1 MRVPQNDLMA
11 ITVTLSTGLRAWITD
26 NLSRGAP
33 RATMIETLV
42 GRDFDPR
49 IARGLVDAFVSAHAD
64 GRPLPEHSVA
74 LDMEAPRYQYE
85 TPRIGAGNVIDAA
98 GRPVRVLLR
107 LQQPVLVTLEQLFT
121 DQECERLIELSIPR
135 LRRSTVDNTK
145 AASTVED
152 YRTSDGA
159 FFRLRENPLIRQLDE
174 RVSACMNCP
183 VENGEG
189 LQVLRY
195 GPGDSFAPHFDFL
208 LPSNAHN
215 SASIARSGQR
225 ISTLIVYLNDVPEGG
240 ETVFPKLGLS
250 ITPRRGNA
258 LYFEYTNSHMQVDQL
273 SLHAG
278 APVTRGE
285 KWVVNKWMRA
295 RRFVSAAES
304 ERTST
309 GT

>member
-1 MRVPQNDLMA
+1 MA
-11 ITVTLSTGLRAWITD
+11 ITVTLSNGLRAWITD
-26 NLSRGAP
+26 NLNRGAP
-33 RATMIETLV
+33 RAAMIEALV
-42 GRDFDPR
+42 GREFDYHV
-49 IARGLVDAFVSAHAD
+49 AHGLVDAFVNAQVA
-64 GRPLPEHSVA
+64 GQPLPQHSVM
-74 LDMEAPRYQYE
+74 LDVEAPRYRYE
-85 TPRIGAGNVIDAA
+85 TPRIAA
-98 GRPVRVLLR
+98 GTVINAADRPVRVLLR

-121 DQECERLIELSIPR
+121 DQECERLIELAIPR

-159 FFRLRENPLIRQLDE
+159 FFRLRENPLIMALDE

-215 SASIARSGQR
+215 CASLARSGQR
-225 ISTLIVYLNDVPEGG
+225 ISTLMVYLNDVPEGG
-240 ETVFPKLGLS
+240 ETVFPKLGLA

-258 LYFEYTNSHMQVDQL
+258 LYFEYTNGRMQVDPL

-285 KWVVNKWMRA
+285 KWVVTKWMRA

-304 ERTST
+304 ARVATARRD
-309 GT
+309 